1 MKEKMIFLDIDGT
14 LLDSGEIVY
23 PSTREAIR
31 RAYANG
37 HKLFLC
43 TGRQRCFVDSQ
54 ILDMGLMEGVF
65 AAGANI
71 ICDGKMI
78 FHSSFEERTC
88 KKTVELLLESNSI
101 FALETVEGAFIHG
114 NMTPEYK
121 KLIARLLKTKTA
133 FPEELPDS
141 MKQVDKIVVFQSD
154 YSYEELQKK
163 LRGDFQVVPMSYRFL
178 GYGAEIMQIA
188 LNKASGIQKLL
199 AHYSWQ
205 QEDTIG
211 VGDGAND
218 IEMLEYCNISVAMG
232 NAEDNVKEKA
242 TFVTEHIAKDG
253 IYHAFE
259 KLRII

>member
-14 LLDSGEIVY
+14 LLDGGEIVY
-23 PSTREAIR
+23 PSTREAIK

-43 TGRQRCFVDSQ
+43 TGRQQCFVDSQ
-54 ILDMGLMEGVF
+54 ILDMGLLEGVF
-65 AAGANI
+65 AAGANV

-78 FHSSFEERTC
+78 FHSSFEETLC
-88 KKTVELLLESNSI
+88 KKTVELLLNSNSI

-121 KLIARLLKTKTA
+121 EKVGRLLKTKAA
-133 FPEELPDS
+133 FPDELPAS
-141 MKQVDKIVVFQSD
+141 MNQVDKIVVFQSD
-154 YSYEELQKK
+154 YSIEELEKK
-163 LRGDFQVVPMSYRFL
+163 LGGDFQLVPMSYRFL
-178 GYGAEIMQIA
+178 GYGGEIMQTS
-188 LNKASGIQKLL
+188 LNKASGIQKILD
-199 AHYSWQ
+199 HYNLR

-218 IEMLEYCNISVAMG
+218 IEMLEFCNISVAMG
-232 NAEDNVKEKA
+232 NAVEKVKEKA

-253 IYHAFE
+253 IYHAFD
-259 KLRII
+259 KLRLI